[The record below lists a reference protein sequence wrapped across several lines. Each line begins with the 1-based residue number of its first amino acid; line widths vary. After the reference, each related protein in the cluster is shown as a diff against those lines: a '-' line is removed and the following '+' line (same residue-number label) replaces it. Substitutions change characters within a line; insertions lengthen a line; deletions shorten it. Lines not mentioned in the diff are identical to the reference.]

1 MVATL
6 TSLFSFVTSTISKL
20 FSTTTVA
27 TTTLQTNDGSNCTIS
42 TVNNTMQAS
51 LIYLNGTIYFN
62 VTNVSDITSIMII
75 DALKSFYPF
84 ITLIDRCGNPS
95 TAEGSFNAT
104 FSHIESPSK
113 ISINATELNATDSIP
128 PALVNETNSVTTPVI
143 TTPTPVTTSPP
154 PTETGT
160 TTPTTTAPLG

>member
-1 MVATL
+1 MFATL
-6 TSLFSFVTSTISKL
+6 TSLFSFVTSTISKP
-20 FSTTTVA
+20 FSTTAVA
-27 TTTLQTNDGSNCTIS
+27 TTTLQTNNGSNCTIS

-75 DALKSFYPF
+75 DALKSFYPS

-104 FSHIESPSK
+104 LSLIVPPSK
-113 ISINATELNATDSIP
+113 TNINATDLETVQSIP
-128 PALVNETNSVTTPVI
+128 SALINETNSVTTPVI
-143 TTPTPVTTSPP
+143 TTPTPVTT
-154 PTETGT
+154 
-160 TTPTTTAPLG
+160 TTTATSATVTNTTTGALIG